1 MSLVNRFS
9 LHLFNYILTKLH
21 FTYISDPFLNHE
33 QPSLRESVLPNEVF
47 QTSEESVEVGRIP
60 GDRVSSPALGRVFI
74 CVWGGVARG
83 FGS

>member
-1 MSLVNRFS
+1 MRNIYSIISELS
-9 LHLFNYILTKLH
+9 Q